1 MSSSRKQSATNYPV
15 GDFLI
20 KLKNASMAG
29 NKEVKVA
36 GSSKVLAIA
45 EALKKLGFL
54 DGVKKEKDIITVNLA
69 FKDKKPLLMD
79 VKLMSKPGLR
89 IYMGVDEIEKK
100 KGPSIFLITSPNGI
114 ISSHQ
119 AIKTRTGGEV
129 IAEIL

>member
-1 MSSSRKQSATNYPV
+1 MTRKQPTTNYPV

-36 GSSKVLAIA
+36 AGNKILAIA
-45 EALKKLGFL
+45 EALKKLGYL
-54 DGVKKEKDIITVNLA
+54 DGVKKEEDVITVTLA
-69 FKDKKPLLMD
+69 FKNKKPLLMD

-89 IYMGVDEIEKK
+89 IYMGADEIEKK
-100 KGPSIFLITSPNGI
+100 KGPSIYLITSPNGI
-114 ISSHQ
+114 ISSRQ
-119 AIKTRTGGEV
+119 AVKMRCGGEV